1 LEQFNEL
8 YNKIRELRKIN
19 EEIEKNQ
26 KKVEEKELV
35 LNYGQQK
42 ANA

>member
-1 LEQFNEL
+1 MEQFNEL